1 MTAFEARAARLTS
14 LRQVALERERIG
26 FWMHFS
32 AYVLVNVFLVALNAI
47 YSPSVVWFIFVLIPW
62 GIGIAAHFIG
72 AYYVAPLRAR
82 ETELRGAT
90 GSGQPSSPN

>member
-1 MTAFEARAARLTS
+1 MTAFEARTARLSS
-14 LRQVALERERIG
+14 LSQVALERERIG

-32 AYVLVNVFLVALNAI
+32 AYVLVNVFIIALNAI

-62 GIGIAAHFIG
+62 GIGVAAHFIG

-82 ETELRGAT
+82 EKELRGAT
-90 GSGQPSSPN
+90 GPGEPPSPS